1 MVASP
6 RPVQEFN
13 HRIHVIRPVEVLV
26 PFPTSQTIQQP
37 ASATAAGLRLGFRG
51 AFQGDVGVVPANC
64 RLSAWRA

>member
-6 RPVQEFN
+6 RRVQEFN

-37 ASATAAGLRLGFRG
+37 ASATAAGLRW
-51 AFQGDVGVVPANC
+51 ASVVRFKAMWASSRPTAV
-64 RLSAWRA
+64 